1 MGRAPELSACYS
13 LGLRGHT
20 SVLGVCVSLLLLRK
34 RLCVCVCVCVES
46 KCRQEYDPVNVC
58 ACQQPLS
65 GPLLSLWGASS
76 RQRVKKKKKKSI
88 GRSCFLTLFQS
99 PRPPPRLTSVP
110 GARCLIP
117 PGSVQPN
124 HCTVRTSSFPGPFVR
139 AVAQGGACEP
149 SAPSPEILPS
159 VSVSLPA
166 RLELTSADPVAEK
179 VLAAGLP

>member
-1 MGRAPELSACYS
+1 MCEPAAPKEE
-13 LGLRGHT
+13 
-20 SVLGVCVSLLLLRK
+20 V
-34 RLCVCVCVCVES
+34 VCVCVES
-46 KCRQEYDPVNVC
+46 KYRQEYDPVNVC

-76 RQRVKKKKKKSI
+76 RLCIKKKKKHPQK
-88 GRSCFLTLFQS
+88 LFPKVIPVAKAS
-99 PRPPPRLTSVP
+99 NTSHLCPP
-110 GARCLIP
+110 ARCLIP

-166 RLELTSADPVAEK
+166 RLGLTNADPVAEK